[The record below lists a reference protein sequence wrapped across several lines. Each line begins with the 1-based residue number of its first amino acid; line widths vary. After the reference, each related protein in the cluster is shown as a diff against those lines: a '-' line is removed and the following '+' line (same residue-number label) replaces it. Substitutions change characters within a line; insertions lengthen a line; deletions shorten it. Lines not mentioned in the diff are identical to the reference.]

1 MGNVQQVRRLRSM
14 KLIFKEERFSYPH
27 RVILVTFILRYQKK
41 ESFYTVSKPL
51 SQTPI
56 SAKVSIYVSATSGY

>member
-1 MGNVQQVRRLRSM
+1 M
-14 KLIFKEERFSYPH
+14 KLIFKEKRFSCPH
-27 RVILVTFILRYQKK
+27 RVILVTFTLRYKKK

-56 SAKVSIYVSATSGY
+56 SAKVSCNITNQQGAPRPYAG

>member
-1 MGNVQQVRRLRSM
+1 M
-14 KLIFKEERFSYPH
+14 KLIFKEKRFSCPH
-27 RVILVTFILRYQKK
+27 RVILVTFTLRYKKK

-56 SAKVSIYVSATSGY
+56 SAKVVKNK